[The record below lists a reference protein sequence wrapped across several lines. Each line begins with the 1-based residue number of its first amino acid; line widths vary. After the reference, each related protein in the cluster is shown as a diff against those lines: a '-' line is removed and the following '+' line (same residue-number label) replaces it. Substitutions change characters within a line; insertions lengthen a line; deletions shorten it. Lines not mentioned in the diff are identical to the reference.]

1 MDREKQ
7 RNKSR
12 SNKVFF
18 AQCKAFLGEFKSCD
32 GGRDDNSAAPELM
45 RSPSGFHGER
55 RSSLDFC
62 GQFQNSRR

>member
-1 MDREKQ
+1 MDRKS
-7 RNKSR
+7 RNKNR
-12 SNKVFF
+12 SSKVFF
-18 AQCKAFLGEFKSCD
+18 AECKAFLGEFKSCD